1 MSTLLFSIPP
11 DNLDDYTLS
20 QAADIMKDG
29 GVVIYPTDTIYAM
42 GCSILQPKALE
53 RMAKIKNIRVDKA
66 VFSLIVHDFAH
77 ITDYTKPMSNTVYK
91 LMKHNLPGPFTFIL
105 EANSNIPKLMNSRRK
120 TVGIRIPNN
129 PITLGLV
136 EKLGCPMVSTS
147 LHSDDEIE
155 KFPTDPDEIFT
166 DYENKV
172 DAVIDG
178 GHGNNEEST
187 VIDCTEQEPVIIRQG
202 LGIL

>member
-1 MSTLLFSIPP
+1 MTLLFEIDP
-11 DNLDDYTLS
+11 NALDEYTLS

-53 RMAKIKNIRVDKA
+53 RMAKIKDIRVDKA

-105 EANSNIPKLMNSRRK
+105 EANSNIPKLMN
-120 TVGIRIPNN
+120 
-129 PITLGLV
+129 
-136 EKLGCPMVSTS
+136 
-147 LHSDDEIE
+147 
-155 KFPTDPDEIFT
+155 
-166 DYENKV
+166 
-172 DAVIDG
+172 
-178 GHGNNEEST
+178 
-187 VIDCTEQEPVIIRQG
+187 
-202 LGIL
+202 